1 LERGPGGA
9 EAGAWVGAW
18 KEDGLMDFFG
28 AVGGAAGSLFGYLV
42 PFLAV
47 LTVVVFIHELGH
59 FLVGRW
65 CGVGVN
71 AFSIGFGPELFG
83 WNDRHGTRWK
93 LSAIPLGGYVKFAGD
108 SNGASV
114 PDAAALAQMSEAER
128 AVSFHFKSVARRTAI
143 VAAGPIAN
151 FLLAIAIFSGITYF
165 SGRQILSPRIDA
177 IQPGSAA
184 ERAGFKPGDLVLSIN
199 GRAISSF
206 TDMQRIIS
214 ASADDTLTVR
224 VERQGK
230 ELTIDAV
237 PDLRETETP
246 FGKQRIGL
254 LGLQASRAAEDFK
267 IVTYGPIESIRLG
280 AAETWYVVERTFTY
294 IGRLVVGRESADQLS
309 GPIRIAQVSGQVA
322 NLGGVSALISLV
334 AVLSVSIGLINLFPV
349 PLLDGGHLMFYA
361 IEALRGRP
369 LSERAQEIGFRIG
382 LAIVVML
389 MLFAT
394 WNDIVHLGAS
404 FTTRGT

>member
-1 LERGPGGA
+1 MEL
-9 EAGAWVGAW
+9 
-18 KEDGLMDFFG
+18 FG
-28 AVGGAAGSLFGYLV
+28 VVGGAAGSLLGYLI
-42 PFLAV
+42 PFLIV

-71 AFSIGFGPELFG
+71 AFSIGFGPELVGFT
-83 WNDRHGTRWK
+83 DRHGTRWK

-108 SNGASV
+108 VNGASV
-114 PDAAALAQMSEAER
+114 PDAASLAQMSPAER
-128 AVSFHFKSVARRTAI
+128 AVSFHHKTVLQRALV

-151 FLLAIAIFSGITYF
+151 FLLAIAIFAGITYVN
-165 SGRQILSPRIDA
+165 GRQILAPRVDVVQA
-177 IQPGSAA
+177 GSAA
-184 ERAGFKPGDLVLSIN
+184 ERAGFKPGDLVLAIN
-199 GRAISSF
+199 GRSISSF
-206 TDMQRIIS
+206 TDMQRIVS
-214 ASADDTLTVR
+214 ASADDELSIAIDRDGREMTLT
-224 VERQGK
+224 
-230 ELTIDAV
+230 AV
-237 PDLRETETP
+237 PDLKETETP

-254 LGLQASRAAEDFK
+254 LGLQASRGPDDLK
-267 IVTYGPIESIRLG
+267 LVKYGLFDSIRLG
-280 AAETWYVVERTFTY
+280 AMETWYVVERTFTY

-322 NLGGVSALISLV
+322 TLGGTAGLVSLV
-334 AVLSVSIGLINLFPV
+334 AVLSVSIGLINLFPI
-349 PLLDGGHLMFYA
+349 PLLDGGHLLFYG

-369 LSERAQEIGFRIG
+369 LSDRAQEIGFRIG

-404 FTTRGT
+404 FAARGT

>member
-1 LERGPGGA
+1 MEL
-9 EAGAWVGAW
+9 
-18 KEDGLMDFFG
+18 FG
-28 AVGGAAGSLFGYLV
+28 VVGGAAGSLLGYLI
-42 PFLAV
+42 PFLIV

-71 AFSIGFGPELFG
+71 AFSIGFGPELVGFTDG
-83 WNDRHGTRWK
+83 HGTRWK

-108 SNGASV
+108 VNGASV
-114 PDAAALAQMSEAER
+114 PDAASLSQMSPAER
-128 AVSFHFKSVARRTAI
+128 AVSFHHKTVLQRAAV

-151 FLLAIAIFSGITYF
+151 FLLAIAIFAGITYVN
-165 SGRQILSPRIDA
+165 GRQILAPRVDVVQA
-177 IQPGSAA
+177 GSAA
-184 ERAGFKPGDLVLSIN
+184 ERAGFKPGDLVLAIN
-199 GRAISSF
+199 GRSISSF
-206 TDMQRIIS
+206 TDMQRIVS
-214 ASADDTLTVR
+214 ASADDELSIAIDRDGREMTLT
-224 VERQGK
+224 
-230 ELTIDAV
+230 AV
-237 PDLRETETP
+237 PDLKETETP

-254 LGLQASRAAEDFK
+254 LGLQASRGPDDLK
-267 IVTYGPIESIRLG
+267 LVKYGLLDSIRLG
-280 AAETWYVVERTFTY
+280 AMETWYVVERTFTY

-322 NLGGVSALISLV
+322 TLGGTAGLVSLV
-334 AVLSVSIGLINLFPV
+334 AVLSVSIGLINLFPI
-349 PLLDGGHLMFYA
+349 PLLDGGHLLFYG

-369 LSERAQEIGFRIG
+369 LSDRAQEIGFRIG

-404 FTTRGT
+404 FAARGT

>member
-1 LERGPGGA
+1 ME
-9 EAGAWVGAW
+9 V
-18 KEDGLMDFFG
+18 FG
-28 AVGGAAGSLFGYLV
+28 VIGGAATSLLGYLI
-42 PFLAV
+42 PFLFV
-47 LTVVVFIHELGH
+47 LTVVVFVHELGH

-65 CGVGVN
+65 CGVGVT
-71 AFSIGFGPELFG
+71 AFSIGFGPELVG

-108 SNGASV
+108 VNGASV
-114 PDAAALAQMSEAER
+114 PDAASLSQMSPAER
-128 AVSFHFKSVARRTAI
+128 AVSFHHKTVLQRALV

-151 FLLAIAIFSGITYF
+151 FLLAIAIFAGITYVN
-165 SGRQILSPRIDA
+165 GRQILAPRVDVVQA
-177 IQPGSAA
+177 GSAA

-199 GRAISSF
+199 GRSISSF
-206 TDMQRIIS
+206 TDMQRIVS
-214 ASADDTLTVR
+214 ASADDELSIAIDRDGREMTLT
-224 VERQGK
+224 
-230 ELTIDAV
+230 AV
-237 PDLRETETP
+237 PDLKETETP

-254 LGLQASRAAEDFK
+254 LGLQASRGPDDLK
-267 IVTYGPIESIRLG
+267 LVKYGLLDSIRLG
-280 AAETWYVVERTFTY
+280 AMETWYVVERTFTY

-322 NLGGVSALISLV
+322 TLGGTAGLISLV
-334 AVLSVSIGLINLFPV
+334 AVLSVSIGLINLFPI
-349 PLLDGGHLMFYA
+349 PLLDGGHLLFYG

-369 LSERAQEIGFRIG
+369 LSDRAQEIGFRIG

-404 FTTRGT
+404 FAARGT

>member
-1 LERGPGGA
+1 
-9 EAGAWVGAW
+9 
-18 KEDGLMDFFG
+18 MDFFG
-28 AVGGAAGSLFGYLV
+28 AVGGAAGSLLGYLV

-108 SNGASV
+108 TNGASV
-114 PDAAALAQMSEAER
+114 PDPAALAQMSDAER
-128 AVSFHFKSVARRTAI
+128 AVSFHHKSVARRTAI

-224 VERQGK
+224 VERQGQ

-237 PDLRETETP
+237 PDLRETNTP

-254 LGLQASRAAEDFK
+254 RADRVDPARSGRDLVRRRAHLHLHRAPRGRPRVGRSALGTDPDRASL
-267 IVTYGPIESIRLG
+267 GP
-280 AAETWYVVERTFTY
+280 
-294 IGRLVVGRESADQLS
+294 GRESRRGFRARQPGGGAVRVDRADQPLPRPS
-309 GPIRIAQVSGQVA
+309 ARWRAPDVLRDRGVA
-322 NLGGVSALISLV
+322 
-334 AVLSVSIGLINLFPV
+334 
-349 PLLDGGHLMFYA
+349 
-361 IEALRGRP
+361 RP
-369 LSERAQEIGFRIG
+369 RA
-382 LAIVVML
+382 
-389 MLFAT
+389 
-394 WNDIVHLGAS
+394 
-404 FTTRGT
+404 

>member
-1 LERGPGGA
+1 MEL
-9 EAGAWVGAW
+9 
-18 KEDGLMDFFG
+18 FG
-28 AVGGAAGSLFGYLV
+28 VVGGAAGSLLGYLI
-42 PFLAV
+42 PFLIV

-71 AFSIGFGPELFG
+71 AFSIGFGPELVGFT
-83 WNDRHGTRWK
+83 DRHGTRWK

-108 SNGASV
+108 VNGASV
-114 PDAAALAQMSEAER
+114 PDAASLSQMSPAER
-128 AVSFHFKSVARRTAI
+128 AVSFHHKTVLQRALV

-151 FLLAIAIFSGITYF
+151 FLLAIAIFAGITYVN
-165 SGRQILSPRIDA
+165 GRQILAPRVDVVQA
-177 IQPGSAA
+177 GSAA

-199 GRAISSF
+199 GRSISSF
-206 TDMQRIIS
+206 TDMQRIVS
-214 ASADDTLTVR
+214 ASADDELSIAIDRDGREMTLT
-224 VERQGK
+224 
-230 ELTIDAV
+230 AV
-237 PDLRETETP
+237 PDLKETETP

-254 LGLQASRAAEDFK
+254 LGLQASRGPDDLK
-267 IVTYGPIESIRLG
+267 LVKYGLLDSIRLG
-280 AAETWYVVERTFTY
+280 AMETWYVIDRTFTY

-322 NLGGVSALISLV
+322 TLGGTAGLVSLV
-334 AVLSVSIGLINLFPV
+334 AVLSVSIGLINLFPI
-349 PLLDGGHLMFYA
+349 PLLDGGHLLFYG

-369 LSERAQEIGFRIG
+369 LSDRAQEIGFRIG

-404 FTTRGT
+404 FAARGT

>member
-1 LERGPGGA
+1 MEL
-9 EAGAWVGAW
+9 
-18 KEDGLMDFFG
+18 FG
-28 AVGGAAGSLFGYLV
+28 VVGGAAGSLLGYLI
-42 PFLAV
+42 PFLIV

-71 AFSIGFGPELFG
+71 AFSIGFGPELVGFT
-83 WNDRHGTRWK
+83 DRHGTRWK

-108 SNGASV
+108 VNGASV
-114 PDAAALAQMSEAER
+114 PDAASLSQMSPAER
-128 AVSFHFKSVARRTAI
+128 AVSFHHKTVLQRALV

-151 FLLAIAIFSGITYF
+151 FLLAIAIFAGITYVN
-165 SGRQILSPRIDA
+165 GRQILAPRVDVVQA
-177 IQPGSAA
+177 GSAA

-199 GRAISSF
+199 GRSISSF
-206 TDMQRIIS
+206 TDMQRIVS
-214 ASADDTLTVR
+214 ASADDELSIAIDRDGREMTLT
-224 VERQGK
+224 
-230 ELTIDAV
+230 AV
-237 PDLRETETP
+237 PDLKETETP

-254 LGLQASRAAEDFK
+254 LGLQASRGPDDLK
-267 IVTYGPIESIRLG
+267 LVKYGLFDSIRLG
-280 AAETWYVVERTFTY
+280 AMETWYVVERTFTY

-322 NLGGVSALISLV
+322 TLGGTAGLVSLV
-334 AVLSVSIGLINLFPV
+334 AVLSVSIGLINLFPI
-349 PLLDGGHLMFYA
+349 PLLDGGHLLFYG

-369 LSERAQEIGFRIG
+369 LSDRAQEIGFRIG

-404 FTTRGT
+404 FAARGT